1 MTRSFLL
8 SGFVGYVSTSLI
20 AFFALVSGS
29 VAQTNYGNAGETAQ
43 AVQPV
48 HYTTPF
54 SYGHYHA
61 STAAEGYLRGKAAV
75 IDAIG
80 SFQINDAQAQIL
92 REHARALDRDNDLKQ
107 TEALHRQKK
116 MWSDARV
123 NARKDRLIRAAEGQ
137 QLLSERRATVYGAAY
152 RLSPAELNLQTGAI
166 SWPEALC
173 DGKFQTN
180 REQVDELF
188 RELVGYG
195 GAQPAKAV
203 EVARSV
209 DAFSKVLK
217 SEIATMPRDEYL
229 AAQKFLLGLKYAA
242 GSVG

>member
-8 SGFVGYVSTSLI
+8 SGFVAYIGITAI
-20 AFFALVSGS
+20 AFFSLVSGGS
-29 VAQTNYGNAGETAQ
+29 AQTSYGNAGETTQSFQ
-43 AVQPV
+43 AV
-48 HYTTPF
+48 HYATPF
-54 SYGHYHA
+54 GYGHYHA

-80 SFQINDAQAQIL
+80 GFELNDAQAQIL
-92 REHARALDRDNDLKQ
+92 REHARALDRENDLKQ
-107 TEALHRQKK
+107 TEALHLQKK

-123 NARKDRLIRAAEGQ
+123 NARKERLIRATEGQ
-137 QLLSERRATVYGAAY
+137 QLLSERRATVYRAAY
-152 RLSPAELNLQTGAI
+152 QLSPAELNLQTGVI
-166 SWPEALC
+166 NWPEALRDAKFETNC
-173 DGKFQTN
+173 D
-180 REQVDELF
+180 RVDELF

-203 EVARSV
+203 EVARSL
-209 DAFSKVLK
+209 DAFSKILK